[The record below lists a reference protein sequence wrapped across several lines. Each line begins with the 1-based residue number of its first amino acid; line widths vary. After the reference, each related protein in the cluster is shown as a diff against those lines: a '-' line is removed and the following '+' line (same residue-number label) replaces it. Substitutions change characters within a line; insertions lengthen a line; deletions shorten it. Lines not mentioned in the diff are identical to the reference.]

1 MVLDCA
7 AGEPRPLQL
16 GLARRVPTTVDDVE
30 ASGDGHQHEDDNG
43 CDDEESANRAEPE
56 HMHRVTVR
64 SVAIEIKGEG
74 SRNRYRFR
82 LEEVKTMGRGRRF
95 QGPPGAPQDEGS
107 VTKQRPRR
115 AVVDNMRRKIE
126 RALAVADAA
135 EDLAKAAQAVLIVAG
150 TEQIGLNRMGLS
162 ALRDALTKYREV
174 HGD

>member
-1 MVLDCA
+1 
-7 AGEPRPLQL
+7 
-16 GLARRVPTTVDDVE
+16 
-30 ASGDGHQHEDDNG
+30 
-43 CDDEESANRAEPE
+43 
-56 HMHRVTVR
+56 MHRVTVR

-95 QGPPGAPQDEGS
+95 QE
-107 VTKQRPRR
+107 QRPRR

-150 TEQIGLNRMGLS
+150 TEQIVLNHMGLS

>member
-1 MVLDCA
+1 
-7 AGEPRPLQL
+7 
-16 GLARRVPTTVDDVE
+16 
-30 ASGDGHQHEDDNG
+30 
-43 CDDEESANRAEPE
+43 
-56 HMHRVTVR
+56 MHRITVR

-74 SRNRYRFR
+74 SRNRYRFL

-95 QGPPGAPQDEGS
+95 QGPTGAPQDEDS
-107 VTKQRPRR
+107 VTKRRPRR